1 MPTQEELRAT
11 MSKKLQEAIEY
22 PDPTVAAGRKSAIKR
37 WVGVLQDNFMEH
49 IKYFKGDKLKFLH
62 NVFQDEGCWSGVRLD
77 NAALGQR
84 FTEEKIEEIDNP
96 LRKYEMA
103 CSYCVVDKIHPL
115 FQKAFESYKNGFS
128 SDELDSR
135 GNPITDEYIRN
146 SLLGGIRRKGPVFD
160 FWIDRESGELKQY
173 DAVEGFDSAVKLKW
187 SEGVE
192 YFYNHLKEEDKEK
205 KLTEAILALSRPQS
219 VEKDAP
225 ILDFCVRNIGDKDTL
240 LQKLLQKDK
249 GVYSLLAELIES
261 CFFDTVHDLV
271 QCWCYKGVSER
282 GDHSEK
288 IFSQDEYDLLLYSLS
303 NVMLKNPESSVQ
315 ARSLIMK
322 IWKCE
327 RFTEYRE
334 TSVNTSNY
342 TVPIKSVLGGLIIN
356 WKREDICKPDREI
369 EKEKILDIISFT
381 KSCFPEKFELFK
393 EDVCKSDREI
403 EKEEIL
409 DIISFAKSCF
419 PEKFELFKEVMVE
432 NLRLCGRE
440 GMEESINYDDL
451 AKELLS
457 ELEKTTLPPGGDG
470 PRYDLR
476 TRSKAHGSK
485 KTTLPVDDSPQS
497 ELGTPSVSGV
507 SSYKKKSIFTLSG
520 NK

>member
-1 MPTQEELRAT
+1 MPTQIELRAT
-11 MSKKLQEAIEY
+11 MSKKLQEAIKH

-84 FTEEKIEEIDNP
+84 FTEEKIGGIDNP

-115 FQKAFESYKNGFS
+115 FQKRFESYRNKFPPGAF
-128 SDELDSR
+128 DGKTETETEI
-135 GNPITDEYIRN
+135 GKYVRN
-146 SLLGGIRRKGPVFD
+146 SLLGGIGRKGPVFN
-160 FWIDRESGELKQY
+160 FWIDRESGELKKY

-205 KLTEAILALSRPQS
+205 KLTEAIIALSRVQS

-225 ILDFCVRNIGDKDTL
+225 ILDFCVRNIGDKGVL
-240 LQKLLQKDK
+240 LQKLLRKDK

-271 QCWCYKGVSER
+271 QCWCYKGVSAG
-282 GDHSEK
+282 GDCSDK
-288 IFSQDEYDLLLYSLS
+288 IFSQRDYELLFSSLS
-303 NVMLKNPESSVQ
+303 DTMLKNPESNVQ
-315 ARSLIMK
+315 ARSVIMD
-322 IWKCE
+322 IWGCSSLD
-327 RFTEYRE
+327 EYRKAA
-334 TSVNTSNY
+334 VNTSNY
-342 TVPIKSVLGGLIIN
+342 TVPTSGVFAGLIVN
-356 WKREDICKPDREI
+356 WRREDIYKTDEEKEI
-369 EKEKILDIISFT
+369 EKK
-381 KSCFPEKFELFK
+381 
-393 EDVCKSDREI
+393 
-403 EKEEIL
+403 EIL
-409 DIISFAKSCF
+409 DMMSFAKDCF
-419 PEKFELFKEVMVE
+419 PEKFELFKEVMIK

-440 GMEESINYDDL
+440 GMEENINYDDL
-451 AKELLS
+451 AKELFS
-457 ELEKTTLPPGGDG
+457 ELEKTILPPGGDG
-470 PRYDLR
+470 PCSNLR
-476 TRSKAHGSK
+476 SRSKAHGSK
-485 KTTLPVDDSPQS
+485 KTSLPVDDGPQP

-507 SSYKKKSIFTLSG
+507 SGRSK
-520 NK
+520 

>member
-1 MPTQEELRAT
+1 MPTQKELRAT
-11 MSKKLQEAIEY
+11 MSKKLQEAIKH
-22 PDPTVAAGRKSAIKR
+22 PDPAVAAGRKSAIKR

-84 FTEEKIEEIDNP
+84 FTEEKIGGIDNP

-160 FWIDRESGELKQY
+160 FWIDRESGELKKY
-173 DAVEGFDSAVKLKW
+173 DAVEGFDSAVKLRW

-205 KLTEAILALSRPQS
+205 KLTEAIIALSRPQS

-225 ILDFCVRNIGDKDTL
+225 ILDFCVRNIADKDTL
-240 LQKLLQKDK
+240 LQKLSQKDK
-249 GVYSLLAELIES
+249 GIYSIFAELIES

-271 QCWCYKGVSER
+271 QCWCYEEASAR
-282 GDHSEK
+282 GDHSKE
-288 IFSQDEYDLLLYSLS
+288 ILSQDEYDLLLYSLS
-303 NVMLKNPESSVQ
+303 NVMLKNPESNVQ

-322 IWKCE
+322 IWKCDC
-327 RFTEYRE
+327 FIEYRKI
-334 TSVNTSNY
+334 SVNISNCI
-342 TVPIKSVLGGLIIN
+342 VPIQDMLAGLIIN
-356 WKREDICKPDREI
+356 WKREDIYKSDE
-369 EKEKILDIISFT
+369 EKEVEKKEILDVILFA
-381 KSCFPEKFELFK
+381 KDCFPEKFEFFK
-393 EDVCKSDREI
+393 EK
-403 EKEEIL
+403 
-409 DIISFAKSCF
+409 IIK
-419 PEKFELFKEVMVE
+419 

-440 GMEESINYDDL
+440 GMKDYVDYGLFAEEL
-451 AKELLS
+451 FS
-457 ELEKTTLPPGGDG
+457 ELEKTTLPLGPVGDG
-470 PRYDLR
+470 PWNNLR
-476 TRSKAHGSK
+476 SRSKAHGSK
-485 KTTLPVDDSPQS
+485 ETTLPVDDGPQS

-507 SSYKKKSIFTLSG
+507 SSYKKKSVFTLSG

>member
-1 MPTQEELRAT
+1 MPTQTELRAT
-11 MSKKLQEAIEY
+11 MSKKLQEAIKY

-62 NVFQDEGCWSGVRLD
+62 NVFQDEGCWSGVRLN

-84 FTEEKIEEIDNP
+84 FTEEKIGGIDNP

-103 CSYCVVDKIHPL
+103 CRYCVVDKIHPL
-115 FQKAFESYKNGFS
+115 FQKRFESYRNNFPPGAFDGKTETEIGK
-128 SDELDSR
+128 
-135 GNPITDEYIRN
+135 YVRN
-146 SLLGGIRRKGPVFD
+146 SLLDSIKRKGPVFD
-160 FWIDRESGELKQY
+160 FWIDRESGELKKY

-205 KLTEAILALSRPQS
+205 KLTEAILALSRVQS

-225 ILDFCVRNIGDKDTL
+225 ILDFCVNKIVDKDTL

-271 QCWCYKGVSER
+271 QCWCYEEASAR
-282 GDHSEK
+282 GDHSKE
-288 IFSQDEYDLLLYSLS
+288 ILSQDEYDLLLYSLS
-303 NVMLKNPESSVQ
+303 NVMLKNPESNVQ

-322 IWKCE
+322 IWKCDC
-327 RFTEYRE
+327 FIEYRKI
-334 TSVNTSNY
+334 SVNISNCI
-342 TVPIKSVLGGLIIN
+342 VPIQDMLAGLIIN
-356 WKREDICKPDREI
+356 WEREDIYKSDE
-369 EKEKILDIISFT
+369 EKEVEKKEILDVILFA
-381 KSCFPEKFELFK
+381 KDCFPEKFEFFK
-393 EDVCKSDREI
+393 KLITR
-403 EKEEIL
+403 
-409 DIISFAKSCF
+409 
-419 PEKFELFKEVMVE
+419 

-440 GMEESINYDDL
+440 GMAESINYDDL
-451 AKELLS
+451 AKELFS

-470 PRYDLR
+470 PRYNLR

-485 KTTLPVDDSPQS
+485 KTTLPVDDGPQS

-507 SSYKKKSIFTLSG
+507 SSYKKKSVFTLSG

>member
-1 MPTQEELRAT
+1 MPTQKELRAT
-11 MSKKLQEAIEY
+11 MSKKLQEAIKH
-22 PDPTVAAGRKSAIKR
+22 PDPAVAAGRKSAIKR

-84 FTEEKIEEIDNP
+84 FTEEKIGGIDNP

-146 SLLGGIRRKGPVFD
+146 SLLGGIGRKGPVFD
-160 FWIDRESGELKQY
+160 FWIDRESGELKKY
-173 DAVEGFDSAVKLKW
+173 NAVEGFDSAVKLKW

-205 KLTEAILALSRPQS
+205 KLTEAIIALSRVQS

-271 QCWCYKGVSER
+271 QCWCYKGVSAG
-282 GDHSEK
+282 GDCSDK

-303 NVMLKNPESSVQ
+303 NMMLKNPESSVQ
-315 ARSLIMK
+315 ARSIIME
-322 IWKCE
+322 IWKCG
-327 RFTEYRE
+327 RFVEYRKA
-334 TSVNTSNY
+334 SVNISNY
-342 TVPIKSVLGGLIIN
+342 IVPIQDMLAGLIIN
-356 WKREDICKPDREI
+356 WKREDIYKSDEEKEVEKREI
-369 EKEKILDIISFT
+369 LDVILFAQD
-381 KSCFPEKFELFK
+381 CFPEKFEFFK
-393 EDVCKSDREI
+393 KLITR
-403 EKEEIL
+403 
-409 DIISFAKSCF
+409 
-419 PEKFELFKEVMVE
+419 
-432 NLRLCGRE
+432 NLRLAGRP
-440 GMEESINYDDL
+440 GKKVNVDYGLLAEEL
-451 AKELLS
+451 FS
-457 ELEKTTLPPGGDG
+457 ELERTTLPTGPGGDG
-470 PRYDLR
+470 PWNNLR
-476 TRSKAHGSK
+476 SQFKAS
-485 KTTLPVDDSPQS
+485 LPLDDGPQS

-507 SSYKKKSIFTLSG
+507 SSYKKKSVFTLSG

>member
-1 MPTQEELRAT
+1 MPTQKELRAT
-11 MSKKLQEAIEY
+11 MSKKLQEAIKH

-84 FTEEKIEEIDNP
+84 FTEEKIGGIDNP

-115 FQKAFESYKNGFS
+115 FQKRFESYRNNFPPGAFDGKTETEIGK
-128 SDELDSR
+128 
-135 GNPITDEYIRN
+135 YVRN
-146 SLLGGIRRKGPVFD
+146 SLLDSIKRKGPVFD
-160 FWIDRESGELKQY
+160 FWIDRESGGLKQPSN
-173 DAVEGFDSAVKLKW
+173 ASEGFDSAVKLKW

-225 ILDFCVRNIGDKDTL
+225 ILDFCVNKIVDKDTL
-240 LQKLLQKDK
+240 LQKLSQKDK
-249 GVYSLLAELIES
+249 GVYALLAELIES

-288 IFSQDEYDLLLYSLS
+288 IFSYEEYKLLLSSLS
-303 NVMLKNPESSVQ
+303 NVMLDNPELNAQ
-315 ARSLIMK
+315 ARSLIMEM
-322 IWKCE
+322 WRCG
-327 RFTEYRE
+327 RFYKHKEAA
-334 TSVNTSNY
+334 VDTSNFQ
-342 TVPIKSVLGGLIIN
+342 VPIENALAGLVVNWERSGRKSDEKKEILEIMLFA
-356 WKREDICKPDREI
+356 KDR
-369 EKEKILDIISFT
+369 
-381 KSCFPEKFELFK
+381 FPEKFE
-393 EDVCKSDREI
+393 S
-403 EKEEIL
+403 
-409 DIISFAKSCF
+409 
-419 PEKFELFKEVMVE
+419 FKEVMIE
-432 NLRLCGRE
+432 DLRLCGRE
-440 GMEESINYDDL
+440 GKRVNVDYGLFAEEL
-451 AKELLS
+451 FS
-457 ELEKTTLPPGGDG
+457 ELEKTILPPVGDG
-470 PRYDLR
+470 PWNNLR
-476 TRSKAHGSK
+476 SRSKAHGSK
-485 KTTLPVDDSPQS
+485 ETTLPVDDGPQS

-507 SSYKKKSIFTLSG
+507 SSYKKKSVFTLSR